1 MSAIVPPEKR
11 RKPGPAKGTRPAG
24 RKLGTKNKATV
35 ARELQAAQQILQA
48 QSKDH
53 ESALAV
59 LSRLLADLDR
69 FKQLAEGAAS
79 YHRPPTAEELAA
91 AQEAEDAIAE
101 QEGRE
106 ARTVSAGDWGLFG
119 QWFDRTVST
128 AQAAVVV
135 AKELAKYQ
143 APQIKAVDAILPPTV
158 PMMKLASDHAS
169 EPDDSSS
176 RTARAQ
182 QTYLRL
188 VKGDSDAA

>member
-1 MSAIVPPEKR
+1 MPMSAIVPPEKR

-128 AQAAVVV
+128 AQAAAVV

-143 APQIKAVDAILPPTV
+143 APQIKAVDAPAPPPDIKAEGVMPKKRFTLTIFEGDRQV
-158 PMMKLASDHAS
+158 AQAEV
-169 EPDDSSS
+169 EP
-176 RTARAQ
+176 RAAN
-182 QTYLRL
+182 
-188 VKGDSDAA
+188 G

>member
-69 FKQLAEGAAS
+69 FKQLAEGAAGF
-79 YHRPPTAEELAA
+79 HRPPTVEELAA

-106 ARTVSAGDWGLFG
+106 AAGAKAPPQKVPAVPPEAPKNGGQSGGTQDFAASRPSAG
-119 QWFDRTVST
+119 
-128 AQAAVVV
+128 VVTP
-135 AKELAKYQ
+135 
-143 APQIKAVDAILPPTV
+143 AP
-158 PMMKLASDHAS
+158 
-169 EPDDSSS
+169 
-176 RTARAQ
+176 
-182 QTYLRL
+182 
-188 VKGDSDAA
+188 